1 VDLELSPRR
10 NHVQAAEAGVPS
22 SESAAFG
29 IPAGWPPRVPIRFR
43 GEDEPFV
50 VMPGDFLRAI
60 RLGHPQD
67 FGESGLCLRR
77 FHAER
82 KVT

>member
-10 NHVQAAEAGVPS
+10 NHFQAAEAGVPS
-22 SESAAFG
+22 LEGAAFG
-29 IPAGWPPRVPIRFR
+29 IPADWPPSVPICFG

-60 RLGHPQD
+60 RLGLSQE
-67 FGESGLCLRR
+67 FGKSGLCLRR

-82 KVT
+82 NVT